1 MVKIKL
7 RKCSSRYFDEYMGK
21 FLKFPLAILKRMLYN
36 AHAPAGVME
45 LVDVVDSKS
54 TAGDSVPV
62 RVRPPAPINPI
73 VNDTFTMGFIFVPV
87 GLEPQVRVWGA
98 RGALPVADEATR
110 ASGSGRRGTK
120 AFESRGHSSG
130 TATGHRHIFTRNNG
144 IPGSGI
150 PLLRL

>member
-1 MVKIKL
+1 MVYSMQVTSIT
-7 RKCSSRYFDEYMGK
+7 
-21 FLKFPLAILKRMLYN
+21 
-36 AHAPAGVME
+36 PAGVME

-54 TAGDSVPV
+54 TDGDIVPV

-110 ASGSGRRGTK
+110 VSGSGRQMPRSAVDAGRCR
-120 AFESRGHSSG
+120 APQQDI
-130 TATGHRHIFTRNNG
+130 RHHNTYPYLIQWYQQG
-144 IPGSGI
+144 
-150 PLLRL
+150 